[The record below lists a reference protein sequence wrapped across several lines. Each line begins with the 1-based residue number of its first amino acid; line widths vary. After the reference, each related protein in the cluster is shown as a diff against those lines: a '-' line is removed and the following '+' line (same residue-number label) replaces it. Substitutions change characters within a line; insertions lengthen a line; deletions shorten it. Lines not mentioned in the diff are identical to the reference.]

1 MGAGSFLPV
10 HGTRLAAV
18 RHAFDIS
25 RSTEPP
31 ALRRPSTGYSNSGS
45 LAVLAAT
52 RRASSRVMSFAPAS
66 PRLVLAIDVGER
78 VPVASRTMKQSWP
91 SLISGWSRRTRA
103 AGSGDRAA
111 LPAT

>member
-52 RRASSRVMSFAPAS
+52 RRASSRVMSFAAAS
-66 PRLVLAIDVGER
+66 PRLVLEIDVGER
-78 VPVASRTMKQSWP
+78 VPVGVADDEAILAELDVRVV
-91 SLISGWSRRTRA
+91 
-103 AGSGDRAA
+103 DRGCV
-111 LPAT
+111 